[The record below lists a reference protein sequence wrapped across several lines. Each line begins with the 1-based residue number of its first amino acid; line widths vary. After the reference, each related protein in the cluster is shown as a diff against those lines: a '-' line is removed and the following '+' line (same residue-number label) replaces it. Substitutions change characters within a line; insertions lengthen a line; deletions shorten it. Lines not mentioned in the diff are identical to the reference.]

1 MRDGRDDDD
10 GPGLLTATR
19 AESGVSGQAWSA
31 LINAACDAV
40 FVADAR
46 SGEIVDCNEAAERLC
61 GRTRNDLI
69 GAHQTS
75 LHPPGEAERYRAEF
89 TRYARSGHGMNWH
102 SEIIDCAGRRIP
114 VEISSGVAEVDGRR
128 LIMGVFR
135 DIRERRRSATELR
148 ESERQ
153 LQEAV
158 AGAPVPIMLHAD
170 DGTVLMLSREW
181 TRITGYAPEEIR
193 TLDDWMRLAYG
204 PDAAQPRERVN
215 ELYERQG
222 PALQGEFSIRTACQG
237 EARLWKFY
245 ASPLGRLPDG
255 RRLMLSMAVDVTDYR
270 QSEAQRQQ
278 GVEKLQRALS
288 DAVEAMAR
296 AMAKRD
302 PYTAGHQDRVAE
314 LSAALARELGL
325 DTEQA
330 RGLHMGAGIHDVGKI
345 YVPSE
350 ILNRPG
356 RLSAAEMAIIHAHCE
371 VGHDIVKHIEFPWP
385 VADII
390 LQHHERLDGSGYPQG
405 LKGQEICLE
414 ARILAVADTVEA
426 MSSYR
431 PYRPSLGIDAAL
443 AEIERNRGR
452 LYDSDVVGAC
462 LNLFRHKGFELPG

>member
-1 MRDGRDDDD
+1 MGDSRDDDD
-10 GPGLLTATR
+10 GPGLLAATR
-19 AESGVSGQAWSA
+19 LDAGVSGQAWSA

-40 FVADAR
+40 FVADAQ
-46 SGEIVDCNEAAERLC
+46 SGEIIDCNIAAEQLC
-61 GRTRNDLI
+61 GRVRDDLI

-75 LHPPGEAERYRAEF
+75 LHPPEQAERYRAEF
-89 TRYARSGHGMNWH
+89 TRYARLQRGVSWH
-102 SEIIDCAGRRIP
+102 SEIIDQAGRRIP
-114 VEISSGVAEVDGRR
+114 VEISSGVAEVNGRR

-158 AGAPVPIMLHAD
+158 AGAPVPVMLHAD
-170 DGTVLMLSREW
+170 DGSVLMLSREW
-181 TRITGYAPEEIR
+181 TRITGYAPEDIR
-193 TLDDWMRLAYG
+193 TVDDWMRLAYG
-204 PDAAQPRERVN
+204 PDAAQPHERIK

-222 PALQGEFSIRTACQG
+222 PALQGEFGVRTARHG
-237 EARLWKFY
+237 ETRLWKFY

-278 GVEKLQRALS
+278 GVEKLQRSLS

-314 LSAALARELGL
+314 LSGAIARELDM
-325 DTEQA
+325 DTEQV
-330 RGLHMGAGIHDVGKI
+330 RGLRMGAGIHDIGKI

-371 VGHDIVKHIEFPWP
+371 VGYDIVKHIEFPWP
-385 VADII
+385 VSDII
-390 LQHHERLDGSGYPQG
+390 VQHHERLDGSGYPYG
-405 LKGQEICLE
+405 LKGEEICLE

-443 AEIERNRGR
+443 GEIERNRGR
-452 LYDSDVVGAC
+452 LYDGDAVGAC
-462 LNLFRHKGFELPG
+462 LKLFRQKGFELPI